1 MHSFSNQNSCITGFK
16 NQYIS
21 IVWQLDTQFLFK
33 SKENQVHILAFQ
45 YKYRMNGQV
54 CVTYNIVG
62 FIRGHLYIT

>member
-1 MHSFSNQNSCITGFK
+1 M
-16 NQYIS
+16 
-21 IVWQLDTQFLFK
+21 WQLDAQFLFK

-54 CVTYNIVG
+54 CVTYDIVG